1 MRQSPA
7 LLVTLDAVSSEPKTN
22 VLFSLLTTF
31 ASRFDFRMIEI
42 VLHGE
47 KLGEIAGFTI
57 TNAMVYSWFVTALI
71 VLGAFLVRKK
81 TALIPSRVQGLVESV
96 LGGTRDF
103 MADILGSVKKADV
116 FFPFIATLFF
126 FILLNNWLA
135 LLPVGSLQFHGH
147 HIFRTTNS
155 DLNHTLILAVLAVVM
170 IQFFGV
176 ATLGFVKYAH
186 KFFVN
191 PLKDPIGAFIGIL
204 ELVSEVA
211 KMISFSFRLFGNI
224 FAGEVLLVIISYL
237 LPVGAPL
244 PFMFLE
250 MFVGLIQAVV
260 FATLTL
266 VFVKIATS
274 EHH

>member
-1 MRQSPA
+1 
-7 LLVTLDAVSSEPKTN
+7 
-22 VLFSLLTTF
+22 
-31 ASRFDFRMIEI
+31 MIEI

-47 KLGEIAGFTI
+47 KLGEVAGLTI
-57 TNAMVYSWFVTALI
+57 TNAMVYSWFVTLVMVGMALVI
-71 VLGAFLVRKK
+71 RKK
-81 TALIPSRVQGLVESV
+81 TAFIPGRFQGGVEAV
-96 LGGTRDF
+96 VGGARDF
-103 MADILGSVKKADV
+103 MADILGSAKKANA
-116 FFPFIATLFF
+116 FFSFIATLFF

-135 LLPVGSLQFHGH
+135 LLPIGSLQFHGH

-155 DLNHTLILAVLAVVM
+155 DLNHTLILAVVAVIM
-170 IQFFGV
+170 IQVFGIT
-176 ATLGFVKYAH
+176 TLGFFKYAH

-191 PLKDPIGAFIGIL
+191 PLKDPIGCFIGIL
-204 ELVSEVA
+204 EMVSEIA
-211 KMISFSFRLFGNI
+211 KLISFSFRLFGNI
-224 FAGEVLLVIISYL
+224 FAGEVLLVIISHL

>member
-1 MRQSPA
+1 M
-7 LLVTLDAVSSEPKTN
+7 L
-22 VLFSLLTTF
+22 
-31 ASRFDFRMIEI
+31 EI

-47 KLGEIAGFTI
+47 KLTEIAGLTI
-57 TNAMVYSWFVTALI
+57 TNTMVYSWMVTALI
-71 VLGAFLVRKK
+71 VGIAFVIRKR
-81 TALIPSRVQGLVESV
+81 TALIPQRFQGTVELIIGGAYDFV
-96 LGGTRDF
+96 ADTLGD
-103 MADILGSVKKADV
+103 VKKAAK
-116 FFPFIATLFF
+116 FFSYIATLFL

-135 LLPVGSLQFHGH
+135 LLPITSVGVNELTEHGQILVP
-147 HIFRTTNS
+147 IFRTTNS
-155 DLNHTLILAVLAVVM
+155 DLSHTLVLAIMSVVM
-170 IQFFGV
+170 IQVFGI
-176 ATLGFVKYAH
+176 ASLGFFKYAG

-191 PLKDPIGAFIGIL
+191 PFKNPIGAFIGIL
-204 ELVSEVA
+204 EIVSEIA

-237 LPVGAPL
+237 LPFGAPL

-266 VFVKIATS
+266 VFVKIATV

>member
-1 MRQSPA
+1 
-7 LLVTLDAVSSEPKTN
+7 
-22 VLFSLLTTF
+22 
-31 ASRFDFRMIEI
+31 MIEI

-47 KLGEIAGFTI
+47 KLTEVAGFTI
-57 TNAMVYSWFVTALI
+57 TNAMVYSWFVTALL
-71 VLGAFLVRKK
+71 VAGAFIVSKK
-81 TALIPSRVQGLVESV
+81 TAMIPARMQGMIEVI

-103 MADILGSVKKADV
+103 MADILGSVKKANV

-126 FILLNNWLA
+126 FILMNNWLA
-135 LLPVGSLQFHGH
+135 LLPLTSFGIYEQTAHGQ
-147 HIFRTTNS
+147 ILVPFLRTTNS
-155 DLNHTLILAVLAVVM
+155 DLNHTLILAVLSVVM

-176 ATLGFVKYAH
+176 TTLGFFKYAG

-191 PLKDPIGAFIGIL
+191 PFKDPIGSFIGIL
-204 ELVSEVA
+204 EIVSEIA
-211 KMISFSFRLFGNI
+211 KLISFSFRLFGNI
-224 FAGEVLLVIISYL
+224 FAGEVLLVIISFL
-237 LPVGAPL
+237 LPFGAPL

-266 VFVKIATS
+266 VFIKIATS

>member
-1 MRQSPA
+1 
-7 LLVTLDAVSSEPKTN
+7 
-22 VLFSLLTTF
+22 
-31 ASRFDFRMIEI
+31 MIEI

-47 KLGEIAGFTI
+47 KLGEIAGLTI
-57 TNAMVYSWFVTALI
+57 TNAMVYSWFVTLVLVAL
-71 VLGAFLVRKK
+71 AFVIRKK
-81 TALIPSRVQGLVESV
+81 TALVPSRFQGAVEGV
-96 LGGTRDF
+96 VGGAFDF
-103 MADILGSVKKADV
+103 MADTLGSITKAKK
-116 FFPFIATLFF
+116 FFGFIATLFL
-126 FILLNNWLA
+126 FILMNNWLA
-135 LLPVGSLQFHGH
+135 LLPVTAIGTYHQTPHGELLVPF
-147 HIFRTTNS
+147 FRTTNS

-170 IQFFGV
+170 IQVFGIT
-176 ATLGFVKYAH
+176 TLGFFKYAH

-204 ELVSEVA
+204 ELVSEIA

-237 LPVGAPL
+237 LPFGAPL

-250 MFVGLIQAVV
+250 LFVGLIQAVV

>member
-1 MRQSPA
+1 M
-7 LLVTLDAVSSEPKTN
+7 L
-22 VLFSLLTTF
+22 
-31 ASRFDFRMIEI
+31 EI

-47 KLGEIAGFTI
+47 KLTEIAGLTI
-57 TNAMVYSWFVTALI
+57 TNTMVYSWMVTALI
-71 VLGAFLVRKK
+71 VAIAFVIRKR
-81 TALIPSRVQGLVESV
+81 TALIPQRFQGTIELIIGGAYNFVADT
-96 LGGTRDF
+96 LGD
-103 MADILGSVKKADV
+103 VKKATK
-116 FFPFIATLFF
+116 FFSYLATLFL

-135 LLPVGSLQFHGH
+135 LLPITAIEFGGVEL
-147 HIFRTTNS
+147 FRTTNS
-155 DLNHTLILAVLAVVM
+155 DLSHTLVLAIMSVVM
-170 IQFFGV
+170 IQVFGIT
-176 ATLGFVKYAH
+176 TLGFFKYAG

-191 PLKDPIGAFIGIL
+191 PFKNPIGAFIGIL
-204 ELVSEVA
+204 EIVSEIA

-237 LPVGAPL
+237 LPFGAPL

-266 VFVKIATS
+266 VFVKIATV

>member
-1 MRQSPA
+1 
-7 LLVTLDAVSSEPKTN
+7 
-22 VLFSLLTTF
+22 
-31 ASRFDFRMIEI
+31 MIEI

-47 KLGEIAGFTI
+47 KLTEVGGLTI
-57 TNAMVYSWFVTALI
+57 TNAMVYSWFVTLVI
-71 VLGAFLVRKK
+71 VGVAFIIRKR
-81 TALIPSRVQGLVESV
+81 TALIPERFQATVELVI
-96 LGGTRDF
+96 GGIHGF
-103 MADILGSVKKADV
+103 MADTLGDAKKATRY
-116 FFPFIATLFF
+116 FSYIATLFL

-135 LLPVGSLQFHGH
+135 LLPIGSLQYHGH

-155 DLNHTLILAVLAVVM
+155 DLNHTLILAVLSVVM
-170 IQFFGV
+170 IQVFGITTIGFF
-176 ATLGFVKYAH
+176 KYAN
-186 KFFVN
+186 KFFLN
-191 PLKDPIGAFIGIL
+191 PFKNPVGAFIGIL
-204 ELVSEVA
+204 EMVSEIA

-237 LPVGAPL
+237 LPFGAPL